1 MDGDDKLNTY
11 YILSTNLQL
20 LSTVANLIDDG
31 EGYPRPDGLTLH
43 HALVES
49 SPTGAE
55 YALIADDVAAKYIGL
70 LVAAVTANE
79 GDAAQVAAD
88 WQALQAGTVEGLEYV
103 FPAGPFVGQSVRIGQ
118 KGAEWTQGDMMGLT
132 PPV

>member
-1 MDGDDKLNTY
+1 MEF
-11 YILSTNLQL
+11 YILSDNLQL
-20 LSTVANLIDDG
+20 LETVSALIDQG

-43 HALVES
+43 HALMETSPPGVEF
-49 SPTGAE
+49 
-55 YALIADDVAAKYIGL
+55 ALIADDVAAKYIGL

-103 FPAGPFVGQSVRIGQ
+103 FPAGPFTGQSVRIGV
-118 KGAEWTQGDMMGLT
+118 KGNEWTQGDMVGLT
-132 PPV
+132 PPVFGG